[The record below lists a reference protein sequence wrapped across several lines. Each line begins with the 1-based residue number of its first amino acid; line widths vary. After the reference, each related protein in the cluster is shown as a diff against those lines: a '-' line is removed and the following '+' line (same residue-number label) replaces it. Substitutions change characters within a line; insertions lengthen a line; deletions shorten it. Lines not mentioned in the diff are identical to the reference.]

1 MDLSKE
7 KMVARRKIMLS
18 ERANFLKLANM
29 NILKLTNKQG
39 DIFSYQPPTP
49 QTKLILIL
57 KKCSILF
64 FLKSGALTIY
74 NPARK
79 L

>member
-18 ERANFLKLANM
+18 EIANFLKLANM

-39 DIFSYQPPTP
+39 IIFSYQPPPP
-49 QTKLILIL
+49 QDETN
-57 KKCSILF
+57 F
-64 FLKSGALTIY
+64 
-74 NPARK
+74 NP
-79 L
+79 